1 MSTRLALLSSNNNEV
16 FAKEENNKDV
26 FTFEKSTDVIEQQKS
41 KDIIEGTE
49 LQNIQDTTPSEVIP
63 IDPSQQKLSKKDLE
77 NDEEYFKEILQY
89 REDRFGTDK
98 NEGAN
103 YVMLPFLKQDLTKAN
118 IVDDYLDHYRFIT
131 SNETDVMSELDWLKS
146 VKKREQLALEN
157 AKNAKVKDKQDIF
170 LREAKK
176 FSDMRKRAAKLY
188 SKTGRLAELYDS
200 KRYEGMSVYEKVT
213 DVIDTVGGH
222 IATQISSPLSI
233 VSVGAGKFVAKEL
246 AKKTGI
252 GKISQILIA
261 AATTAPIDATQAGVV
276 DVLAQGA
283 EIEMGIRKDYD
294 AKRTAQVAGVS
305 AVVSGGLSGIGQRL
319 ALRKGS
325 GLTKEGI
332 ETALKNIKDQQQ
344 KLASKK
350 IKEAGDMSKEF
361 SDSFAKDVENTF
373 GKKAVQRDSSGKV
386 ININEDVIK
395 QAGREKLEAL
405 DKAGYQVEI
414 VEPAMNF
421 NTYQRVL
428 AGVTELFERGRNNVD
443 ELLDIDDGIARTLN
457 MDLASYQKAG
467 KAELENL
474 FRPLAKGEQISS
486 RVFEIL
492 MNDKG
497 FIKKDMPYKILAKYG
512 VTNKDFA
519 AMMLSEISRAGK
531 KLSTVS
537 QLPRKLAQ
545 ANRLKTADEIAEEE
559 AQTAVINRFS
569 EIYTKFENI
578 RRATL
583 VSGIAT
589 AQRNGLAQI
598 PRVGVDSII
607 YALES
612 VLDPSKKFSIR
623 GSMSQLK
630 YTFTEVNDAVL
641 ISNALLDNFDVAKA
655 KMWNQ
660 YSEVGHRIKRQNPNQ
675 DALSRLDKTKKKD
688 KKTKAPQAL
697 DDRTI
702 TDSVLDKWEGLIH
715 HFNVFNRFQESL
727 FRRGAYMASVERQL
741 IDKGTDLV
749 DVMRDGTFLSKV
761 DDEMMMKAVNDALE
775 FTYASQPKFVPF
787 QELNKFFTNYL
798 TLFAPF
804 PRFMFKAME
813 MAYNY
818 NVTGAITG
826 ALRIMNRAVR
836 DGSFTAD
843 GILIPD
849 QQFAKGMKELSTVG
863 DTLPFQKGRMN
874 KGAYKQLAEGLVGS
888 AVLMPL
894 GYVLRDPEHGMAGSE
909 WYKLRDNK
917 GNEFDARV
925 YGPILTPYLLFGEI
939 LHRAE
944 RGVPTVGMRD
954 FWQGISGANFR
965 SFSSFDRTLEE
976 FFKLAQS
983 GDARVK
989 DSFFAGIG
997 RTLGEAW
1004 SGYGQFFLQ
1013 FSDMSFDSDRRR
1025 DYKENPIY
1033 ENAMDAFMQEFSLP
1047 FKRRIDAFTDDP
1059 NIPFARDPRVA
1070 DIPERVLPFFK
1081 ILYGATLNRTPPN
1094 YLLELGLMG
1103 FTYDSFMAKTSMA
1116 DISRLANENTGFFLQ
1131 EEMTYYLDTLKTDDA
1146 YKTDGKFDYGKA
1158 IGAVDSYIKSIKKQ
1172 ALAEAKAEIN
1182 NENELLGMLIKYK
1195 SINPKAR
1202 LSAEK
1207 LYKAR
1212 KEKELKVSDYEIDY
1226 YDYNEL
1232 FQIFKEAS
1240 KIRSE
1245 GDLKRKFV
1253 PKKQKEV
1260 FK

>member
-1 MSTRLALLSSNNNEV
+1 MSTRLALLSGDGKEV
-16 FAKEENNKDV
+16 FAREEKKDV
-26 FTFEKSTDVIEQQKS
+26 FASEKSPDVIQKETS
-41 KDIIEGTE
+41 QDIIKGTE
-49 LQNIQDTTPSEVIP
+49 LKQITDTTPSEVIP
-63 IDPSQQKLSKKDLE
+63 LDPSQQKLSKKDLE

-103 YVMLPFLKQDLTKAN
+103 YVMLPFLKQDLTKEN

-131 SNETDVMSELDWLKS
+131 SNEKDVMSELDWLKS
-146 VKKREQLALEN
+146 VKKKEQFALEN
-157 AKNAKVKDKQDIF
+157 AKNSQGKDEQDIF

-188 SKTGRLAELYDS
+188 SKTTRLAELYDS

-261 AATTAPIDATQAGVV
+261 SATTAPIDATQAGVV
-276 DVLAQGA
+276 DVIAQGA

-305 AVVSGGLSGIGQRL
+305 AVVSGTLSGTGQRL
-319 ALRKGS
+319 ALRKGD

-332 ETALKNIKDQQQ
+332 QESLKKVKATQQ
-344 KLASKK
+344 KLAKQK
-350 IKEAGDMSKEF
+350 IKELGGTAKEF
-361 SDSFAKDVENTF
+361 SDSFAKDIENTF
-373 GKKAVQRDSSGKV
+373 GKKAVQKSNGKV
-386 ININEDVIK
+386 VGIDTEVIK

-414 VEPAMNF
+414 IEPAMNF
-421 NTYQRVL
+421 NTYERVL
-428 AGVTELFERGRNNVD
+428 AGVSELFERGRNNID
-443 ELLDIDDGIARTLN
+443 EFLDVDDGIMRTLG
-457 MDLASYQKAG
+457 MDRDSYIKAG
-467 KAELENL
+467 KAELNNL
-474 FRPLAKGEQISS
+474 FRPLGKNELISE
-486 RVFEIL
+486 RVFEII

-497 FIKKDMPYKILAKYG
+497 FVNKNLPMEILAKYG
-512 VTNKDFA
+512 VTNKDFS
-519 AMMLSEISRAGK
+519 AMMLSEFSRAGK
-531 KLSTVS
+531 KLSTLS

-545 ANRLKTADEIAEEE
+545 ANRLKTADEVAEEN
-559 AQTAVINRFS
+559 AQIAVDNRFK
-569 EIYTKFENI
+569 ELYYRFENI
-578 RRATL
+578 RRGTL

-589 AQRNGLAQI
+589 AQRNALAQF
-598 PRVGVDSII
+598 PRAGIDSLI
-607 YALES
+607 YTLES
-612 VLDPSKKFSIR
+612 VLNPNKKFSIR

-630 YTFTEVNDAVL
+630 YTFTNVDDAVT

-655 KMWNQ
+655 KMWNN
-660 YSEVGHRIKRQNPNQ
+660 YSEVGHRLQKKYPNQ
-675 DALSRLDKTKKKD
+675 DALSRVAGVTVTG

-697 DDRTI
+697 DQRQGI
-702 TDSVLDKWEGLIH
+702 TDSVLDKWESLIH

-727 FRRGAYMASVERQL
+727 FRRGAFVSSIEKQL
-741 IDKGTDLV
+741 INKYGKDVNLV
-749 DVMRDGTFLSKV
+749 SLMNEGTFLKYIDEDMMAKGV
-761 DDEMMMKAVNDALE
+761 DEALN

-787 QELNKFFTNYL
+787 QELNKIFTKYL
-798 TLFAPF
+798 TIFAPF

-826 ALRIMNRAVR
+826 AYRTMAQAV
-836 DGSFTAD
+836 
-843 GILIPD
+843 
-849 QQFAKGMKELSTVG
+849 
-863 DTLPFQKGRMN
+863 QKGGL
-874 KGAYKQLAEGLVGS
+874 KKVDEGAYKQLAEGIVGS
-888 AVLMPL
+888 TVLMPL
-894 GYVLRDPEHGMAGSE
+894 GYVLRDPENGIAGSE
-909 WYKLRDNK
+909 WFKLKDNK

-939 LHRAE
+939 MHRAE
-944 RGVPTVGMRD
+944 RGIPTVGKRD

-965 SFSSFDRTLEE
+965 SFSSFDRTIEE
-976 FFKLAQS
+976 FFNLAQS
-983 GDARVK
+983 GDARAR
-989 DSFFAGIG
+989 DSFFGGLG

-1013 FSDMSFDSDRRR
+1013 FADMSLDSDRRR

-1033 ENAMDAFMQEFSLP
+1033 KDIFDGKLDSIETSIFGKPIKIGQSLDAFLKEFSLP
-1047 FKRRIDAFTDDP
+1047 IKRRIDAFTDNPDK
-1059 NIPFARDPRVA
+1059 PFGRDPRIT
-1070 DIPERVLPFFK
+1070 DIPERVLPFMKVLF
-1081 ILYGATLNRTPPN
+1081 GATLNRTPPK
-1094 YLLELGLMG
+1094 YIMELSEMG
-1103 FTYDSFMAKTSMA
+1103 FGYEAFMAKTSMA
-1116 DISRLANENTGFFLQ
+1116 DINRLANKNTAFMLQ
-1131 EEMTYYLDTLKTDDA
+1131 EEMTYYLDTLKRDDA
-1146 YKTDGKFDYGKA
+1146 YKTDGVFDKGKA
-1158 IGAVDSYIKSIKKQ
+1158 LGVVDSYIKSIKKQ

-1182 NENELLGMLIKYK
+1182 KEDELLGMLIKYK
-1195 SINPKAR
+1195 SINPAAKM
-1202 LSAEK
+1202 SAEK

-1212 KEKELKVSDYEIDY
+1212 KEKELNVSDYEIDF

-1232 FQIFKEAS
+1232 FQLFKEAS

-1245 GDLKRKFV
+1245 GELKRKFL